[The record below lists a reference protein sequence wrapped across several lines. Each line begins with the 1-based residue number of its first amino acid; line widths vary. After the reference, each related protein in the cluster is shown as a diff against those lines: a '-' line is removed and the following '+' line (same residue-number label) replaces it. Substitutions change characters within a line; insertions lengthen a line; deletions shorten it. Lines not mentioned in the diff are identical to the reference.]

1 MPLPLQPPL
10 KPMLAKPAKAIPDSG
25 GLLFEPKWD
34 GFRCI
39 VFKDGDELYLQSR
52 AEKPLN
58 RYFPEAVARLLEI
71 LPPRVVLDGELVVAR
86 DGRLNFDAL
95 TERIHPAESRITLLA
110 AEQPAEFVAFDVL
123 ALDDELLLDEPTS
136 ARRERLVEL
145 AGDRFPL
152 TPATT
157 DADTARHWFEL
168 FEGAGL
174 DGVIGKPLDEP
185 YTPGKRVLHKYK
197 HLRTADC
204 VLAGLRWHVDGGPGE
219 LVGSF
224 LLGLHDDA
232 GVLHHVGTVGSF
244 PKERRRELAEE
255 LAPLVTD
262 GEDHPWGGK
271 ATGVA
276 QRIPGGITR
285 WRATEHEWVPLRPER
300 VVEVAYENTEGGMP
314 SRFRHNARFKR
325 WRPDR
330 EPASCDYTQLEEPAR
345 YDLDAVFR
353 GQVVRTR

>member
-1 MPLPLQPPL
+1 MPLPLRPPL

-58 RYFPEAVARLLEI
+58 RYFPEAVTRLLET

-86 DGRLNFDAL
+86 GGRLDFDAL

-110 AEQPAEFVAFDVL
+110 AEQPAEFVAFDLL
-123 ALDDELLLDEPTS
+123 ALDDESLLEQPTS

-145 AGDRFPL
+145 AGDRFAL

-157 DADTARHWFEL
+157 DPATARHWFEL

-224 LLGLHDDA
+224 LLGLHDEK

-244 PKERRRELAEE
+244 PKDRRRELAEE

-262 GEDHPWGGK
+262 GEDHPWGGR
-271 ATGVA
+271 AQGEG

-285 WRATEHEWVPLRPER
+285 GSSAGVPTANPRRATTRSWRNRPATTSTPCSAARSCGPANPRPTPAVRSSAVPALIER
-300 VVEVAYENTEGGMP
+300 CP
-314 SRFRHNARFKR
+314 
-325 WRPDR
+325 
-330 EPASCDYTQLEEPAR
+330 
-345 YDLDAVFR
+345 
-353 GQVVRTR
+353 